1 VTRFESELAH
11 ELTAKHAGMLASIR
25 TEKQL
30 SSAIEEQL
38 KTVLENFVEIFV

>member
-1 VTRFESELAH
+1 
-11 ELTAKHAGMLASIR
+11 MLASIR